1 MPRRPAP
8 TAPPQAATATEPPP
22 RSATLQEQMRF
33 KVLDALQ
40 QNPDLTQRQL
50 AALMGVSLGKA
61 NYVLRALVDKGL
73 VKAERFNNSRDK
85 LAYAYLLTPQ
95 GLAQRAALTRSY
107 LQRKTAEY
115 EALRDEIA
123 RLKADLANE
132 A

>member
-8 TAPPQAATATEPPP
+8 TAPRQAATANEPAP

-50 AALMGVSLGKA
+50 AALMGVSLGKV

-73 VKAERFNNSRDK
+73 VKAERFNNSQDK

>member
-1 MPRRPAP
+1 MARRSKPA
-8 TAPPQAATATEPPP
+8 TPPQAATTAQPAP

-73 VKAERFNNSRDK
+73 VKAERFNNSQDK

-95 GLAQRAALTRSY
+95 GLAQKAALTRSY

-115 EALRDEIA
+115 EALRDEIE
-123 RLKADLANE
+123 RLKADLSQQP
-132 A
+132 

>member
-1 MPRRPAP
+1 MPRRPTP
-8 TAPPQAATATEPPP
+8 TAPPQAATAAEPPP

-50 AALMGVSLGKA
+50 ASLMGVSLGKA

-73 VKAERFNNSRDK
+73 VKAERFNNSQDK
-85 LAYAYLLTPQ
+85 LAYAYLLTPH
-95 GLAQRAALTRSY
+95 GLAQKAALTRGY

-115 EALRDEIA
+115 EALRDEIE
-123 RLKADLANE
+123 RLKADLWQQP
-132 A
+132 

>member
-1 MPRRPAP
+1 
-8 TAPPQAATATEPPP
+8 
-22 RSATLQEQMRF
+22 MRF

-73 VKAERFNNSRDK
+73 VKAERFNNSQDK
-85 LAYAYLLTPQ
+85 LAYAYLLTPL
-95 GLAQRAALTRSY
+95 GLAQKAALTRGY

-115 EALRDEIA
+115 EALRDEIE
-123 RLKADLANE
+123 RLKADIWQQP
-132 A
+132 